1 MGLVKRGDTFHFR
14 CRVPSDLTELL
25 GRVEIHATLRT
36 DTRRIALQRE
46 EVIQANLAIWFQRL
60 RIARETSVD
69 KSQLAA
75 LVECLWS
82 EIGSSPRRRASAHG
96 AASPKRLSELM
107 KLHLR
112 EKEGVLTA
120 RSLQKMTYSYRLAFT
135 LLSPTLLMAQPACTS
150 ITVTG
155 HPSYPPISEAKD
167 DTLVGAALFLAIAE

>member
-14 CRVPSDLTELL
+14 CRVPSDLIELL
-25 GRVEIHATLRT
+25 GRLEIHATLRT

-82 EIGSSPRRRASAHG
+82 EIGSSPRRRALARG
-96 AASPKRLSELM
+96 ATSPKRLSELM
-107 KLHLR
+107 KVHLR

-120 RSLQKMTYSYRLAFT
+120 
-135 LLSPTLLMAQPACTS
+135 LSR
-150 ITVTG
+150 
-155 HPSYPPISEAKD
+155 
-167 DTLVGAALFLAIAE
+167 